1 MPLKIRFRV
10 LPEEYPAWKF
20 RAYDSDNE
28 SCLRPSCVTLAALA
42 ADDKWARLKSP
53 NFELYTD
60 GGAGPARDVFEA
72 FRADPP
78 GFRTNL
84 GKKNLA
90 SVPVRIFLFRSEPS
104 FRPYRMSEDK
114 NRVAITQAGAERDY
128 IAMQN
133 TGEGSYRTVFH
144 EYAHMIV
151 NHTWPRIPTWCEE
164 GIAEVYS
171 TLRVLGNEVHVGDLI
186 PSHLLVLRENKI
198 LDLASLMMI
207 DQSSPYYNEARKAG
221 IFYAESWALTH
232 MLIMSESYDAVS
244 QLYRTS
250 RERHIATG
258 RVCESVRENA
268 R

>member
-1 MPLKIRFRV
+1 M
-10 LPEEYPAWKF
+10 
-20 RAYDSDNE
+20 RAV
-28 SCLRPSCVTLAALA
+28 CALLAVTLAALA

-60 GGAGPARDVFEA
+60 GGAGPARDVLKRFEQIRQA
-72 FRADPP
+72 FEQIS
-78 GFRTNL
+78 

-114 NRVAITQAGAERDY
+114 NRVGYYQAGAERDY

-164 GIAEVYS
+164 GVAEVYS
-171 TLRVLGNEVHVGDLI
+171 TLRVTGNEVHVGDLI
-186 PSHLLVLRENKI
+186 PSHLLVLREKKI
-198 LDLASLMMI
+198 LD
-207 DQSSPYYNEARKAG
+207 
-221 IFYAESWALTH
+221 
-232 MLIMSESYDAVS
+232 
-244 QLYRTS
+244 
-250 RERHIATG
+250 
-258 RVCESVRENA
+258 
-268 R
+268 